1 MTRKY
6 NRKSKKLKKQ
16 KMKKIRSKSI
26 RLSRKRQRTRRK
38 INKRKIKRKKIT
50 YKKRKF
56 LMKGGTSSLEG
67 GIDAPIENFLT
78 KFMSYL
84 DKDGYITYEGHELLN
99 NVANGLTFR
108 QEKQGW
114 TPEEVQRINS
124 LLDMFVENWWVD
136 KEEMRRRFHLLLQG
150 APPPS
155 PHHIDNSGHH
165 KDYEKLRDS
174 LNKAATTPNITKVK
188 ERIAE
193 CADFVGMDKESP
205 LVVAALKKEWG
216 NSGDAAIL
224 LLKQAEPEPEP
235 QVST

>member
-99 NVANGLTFR
+99 NLANWLTFR

-124 LLDMFVENWWVD
+124 LLDMFV
-136 KEEMRRRFHLLLQG
+136 
-150 APPPS
+150 
-155 PHHIDNSGHH
+155 
-165 KDYEKLRDS
+165 
-174 LNKAATTPNITKVK
+174 
-188 ERIAE
+188 
-193 CADFVGMDKESP
+193 
-205 LVVAALKKEWG
+205 
-216 NSGDAAIL
+216 
-224 LLKQAEPEPEP
+224 
-235 QVST
+235 